1 MKNNLPKRS
10 SQTVKGAD
18 GFSKMKWKIS
28 RASKDLIIVFV
39 IFILVSVLVY
49 FFGLF
54 ETFQVWIREQPLWEE
69 WRIHD
74 QLFLL
79 IFVAISLGI
88 LSLRRWFD
96 SKREIAERKRV
107 EDLLKKLQAEQ
118 QIILDSVPAW
128 IFYKDTE
135 NCFVRVN
142 KTFADVM
149 QMTKE
154 QLEGKSCFDLYPKE
168 QAEAFW
174 RDDREVIASGE
185 PKMNIIEP
193 MDSIKGKLWVQTDK
207 IPYRDIQGNIIG
219 IIGFAIDITERK
231 QAEESLKESYE
242 FNSSLLRTIPF
253 GMDIVD
259 EEGSVLFQSENLQ
272 KLFKKEVIGKKCWE
286 LYRDDKTQCWDCP
299 LRKEMKIGETD
310 VREVQGVRGG
320 KVFEISHTC
329 MMFQGK
335 KAILEIFI
343 DITGRKQAEL
353 QIQKYTEELIAS
365 NATKDKFHRIIAH
378 DLRSPFN
385 GFLGMSEILVTEIDS
400 LRKDEIKDLNK
411 ALNVSL
417 RKQYDLLTDLLDWS
431 RLQNKNFVLN
441 NETVFLYK
449 ELNKVI
455 EPLASTAKQKGIEL
469 RNNVEDDLTVYADL
483 NMLKLVLR
491 NLISNGIKFTNKSGF
506 VAVSAVRNDPFQ
518 RNLRSEKKDMI
529 VEITVSDNGVGIAEI
544 DLEKLFRDDVR
555 YSTEGTSKEQGTGL
569 GLLLCKEIVEKHGG
583 KIWVESEPGKGSKF
597 IFTIPDLD
605 KLGNSNKQKSY
616 IK

>member
-1 MKNNLPKRS
+1 MPDGRQEGTGMKNNLPKRS
-10 SQTVKGAD
+10 SQTVRGAN
-18 GFSKMKWKIS
+18 GFSKMKWKTS
-28 RASKDLIIVFV
+28 RASKDLIIVSA
-39 IFILVSVLVY
+39 IFILVSALVY
-49 FFGLF
+49 FFELF
-54 ETFQVWIREQPLWEE
+54 EAFQIWIREQPLWEE

-79 IFVAISLGI
+79 VFVAIALGI
-88 LSLRRWFD
+88 FSLRRWFD
-96 SKREIAERKRV
+96 SKREIAERKQA

-154 QLEGKSCFDLYPKE
+154 QLEGKSCFNLYPGE

-219 IIGFAIDITERK
+219 IIAFAIDITERK
-231 QAEESLKESYE
+231 QAEEALKESYE

-286 LYRDDKTQCWDCP
+286 LYRDDKTPCRDCP

-310 VREVQGVRGG
+310 VREVQGVLGG
-320 KVFEISHTC
+320 KIFEISHTC

-343 DITGRKQAEL
+343 DITERKQAEL

-365 NATKDKFHRIIAH
+365 NAAKDKFHRIIAH

-385 GFLGMSEILVTEIDS
+385 GFLGVSEILVAEIDS
-400 LRKDEIKDLNK
+400 LSKDEIKDFNK

-417 RKQYDLLTDLLDWS
+417 HKQYDLLTDLLDWS
-431 RLQNKNFVLN
+431 RLQNKNFVFN
-441 NETVFLYK
+441 NETVFLHK

-455 EPLASTAKQKGIEL
+455 ELLALTAKQKGIEL
-469 RNNVEDDLTVYADL
+469 RNNVEDDITVFVDL

-491 NLISNGIKFTNKSGF
+491 NLISNGIKFTNKRGF
-506 VAVSAVRNDPFQ
+506 VAVSAV
-518 RNLRSEKKDMI
+518 KKDMI
-529 VEITVSDNGVGIAEI
+529 VEITVSDNGVGIAEG
-544 DLEKLFRDDVR
+544 DLGKLFRDDVR
-555 YSTEGTSKEQGTGL
+555 YSTEGSSKEQGTGL

-583 KIWVESEPGKGSKF
+583 KIWFESEVNKGSIF
-597 IFTIPDLD
+597 YFTIPQ
-605 KLGNSNKQKSY
+605 NN
-616 IK
+616 